1 MYAPHIDRLSAILG
15 ERIPE
20 WKGGPPDPGAADESG
35 VAGTA
40 TVSAEAPSLD
50 RPSLIVLAQ
59 LLLAS

>member
-50 RPSLIVLAQ
+50 RPSLIVLA
-59 LLLAS
+59 